1 MLLTGRYD
9 FEDDPNPAVRKLTE
23 GTPHLGDLFKE
34 RYVLYKI
41 LILYQ
46 LKISI

>member
-9 FEDDPNPAVRKLTE
+9 FEDDPHPAVRKLTE

-34 RYVLYKI
+34 RYELYII
-41 LILYQ
+41 LILY
-46 LKISI
+46 